1 MSRQTWKPGNM
12 IYPVPAV
19 LVSVGDSKGRTNVFT
34 VAWTGNICTNPP
46 MVYISVR
53 PERYSYGFIEDSGEF
68 VINLTTKELA
78 FAADLC
84 GVRSGRDI
92 DKWKKCGLTPLKAEK
107 LQYAPLIAESPVCI
121 ECRVKDRLKLG
132 SHDMFIAEV
141 LSVNVD
147 DSVMDETGRADL
159 AAAGLI
165 AYSHGE
171 YTALGE
177 VLGSF
182 GYSVRKKGKR

>member
-1 MSRQTWKPGNM
+1 M
-12 IYPVPAV
+12 
-19 LVSVGDSKGRTNVFT
+19 
-34 VAWTGNICTNPP
+34 
-46 MVYISVR
+46 
-53 PERYSYGFIEDSGEF
+53 
-68 VINLTTKELA
+68 
-78 FAADLC
+78 
-84 GVRSGRDI
+84 
-92 DKWKKCGLTPLKAEK
+92 
-107 LQYAPLIAESPVCI
+107 
-121 ECRVKDRLKLG
+121 KDRLKLG